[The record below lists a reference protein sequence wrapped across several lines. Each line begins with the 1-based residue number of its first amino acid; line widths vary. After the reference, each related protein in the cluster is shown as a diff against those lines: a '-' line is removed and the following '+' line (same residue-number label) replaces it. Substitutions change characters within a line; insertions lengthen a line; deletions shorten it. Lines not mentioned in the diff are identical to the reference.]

1 MATANTG
8 VSNMEMNPVS
18 ADDLKDVIRHVAVR
32 RRKPI
37 FVWGKPG
44 IGKSQIVAQVA
55 AEFGCT
61 EENGLFV
68 DIRLGQYDSV
78 DLRGIP
84 VPHDDGTTVWNM
96 PSTLPFK
103 GNKKFNPKAK
113 YIFIFFDEMNGAEKN
128 VLGVT
133 YQILQDR
140 RVGEHVLMDNVVII
154 CAGNRETDRGVTTRM
169 PTPVANRLKHFELI
183 EDVGAVC
190 DHFQSIGM
198 PAVGIAFLHFRK
210 ELLSTFNTASPNK
223 AFATP
228 RSWQSALED
237 WADEKM
243 PDSIKRTSILGT
255 IGKGAALE
263 FFGFVEIWAK
273 VIPVSRIIKDPTG
286 VEIPREESMRYA
298 TAVNISGSLDPKNS
312 AALYKYLSRMEPT
325 YNILAWHLAVKRD
338 KSLFATPEYLKLA
351 NEFKEVFAA

>member
-1 MATANTG
+1 MATASVA
-8 VSNMEMNPVS
+8 VSQIEMNPVS
-18 ADDLKDVIRHVAVR
+18 ADDLKDIIRHVAVR

-55 AEFGCT
+55 AEFGCD
-61 EENGLFV
+61 ESNNQFV

-96 PSTLPFK
+96 PATLPFK
-103 GNKKFNPKAK
+103 GNKKFNAKAK

-154 CAGNRETDRGVTTRM
+154 CAGNRETDRGVTSRM

-183 EDVGAVC
+183 EDPDAVC
-190 DHFQSIGM
+190 FHFQELGL
-198 PAVGIAFLHFRK
+198 PAVGIAFIQFRK
-210 ELLSTFNTASPNK
+210 NLLSTFNPASPNK

-228 RSWQSALED
+228 RSWESALQD
-237 WADEKM
+237 FADEKM
-243 PDSIKRTSILGT
+243 PDKIKRQSILGT
-255 IGKGAALE
+255 IGKGPALE
-263 FFGFVEIWAK
+263 FFGFVEIWHK
-273 VIPVSRIIKDPTG
+273 VIPVSKIVKDPMG
-286 VEIPREESMRYA
+286 VELPKEESMRYA
-298 TAVNISGSLDPKNS
+298 TAVNISGSLDLKNCGP
-312 AALYKYLSRMEPT
+312 LHKFLSRMEPT
-325 YNILAWHLAVKRD
+325 YCILAWHLAVKRD
-338 KSLFATPEYLKLA
+338 KSLFATNEYLKMA
-351 NEFKEVFAA
+351 NEYKEVFAA

>member
-1 MATANTG
+1 MATAT
-8 VSNMEMNPVS
+8 VAASQIEMNPVS
-18 ADDLKDVIRHVAVR
+18 ADDLKDIIRHIAVR

-55 AEFGCT
+55 AEFGCD
-61 EENGLFV
+61 ESNNQFV

-96 PSTLPFK
+96 PATLPFK
-103 GNKKFNPKAK
+103 GNKKFNAKAK

-154 CAGNRETDRGVTTRM
+154 CAGNRETDRGVTSRM

-183 EDVGAVC
+183 EDPDAVC
-190 DHFQSIGM
+190 YHFQEIGL
-198 PAVGIAFLHFRK
+198 PAVGIAFLQFRK
-210 ELLSTFNTASPNK
+210 NLLSTFNPASPNK

-228 RSWQSALED
+228 RSWESALQD
-237 WADEKM
+237 FADEKM
-243 PDSIKRTSILGT
+243 PDKIKRQSIVGT

-263 FFGFVEIWAK
+263 FFGFVEIWHK
-273 VIPVSRIIKDPTG
+273 VIPVSKIVKDPMG
-286 VEIPREESMRYA
+286 VELPKEESMRYA
-298 TAVNISGSLDPKNS
+298 TAVNISGSLDLKNCGP
-312 AALYKYLSRMEPT
+312 LHKFLSRMEPT
-325 YNILAWHLAVKRD
+325 YCILAWHLAVKRD
-338 KSLFATPEYLKLA
+338 KALFATNEYLKMA
-351 NEFKEVFAA
+351 NEYKEVFAA